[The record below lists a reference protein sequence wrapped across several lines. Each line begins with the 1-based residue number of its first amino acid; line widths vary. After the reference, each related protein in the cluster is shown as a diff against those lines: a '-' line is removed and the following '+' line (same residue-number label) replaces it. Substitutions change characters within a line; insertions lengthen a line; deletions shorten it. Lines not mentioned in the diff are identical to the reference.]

1 MNQEAALSVEVD
13 AAGAFDSTFADFF
26 VSVAGEAL
34 EPAEVLSAPESDV
47 ESDLEEADALS
58 RESVAYQ
65 PPPLNTTAGVERMR
79 LAVPL
84 PHSSHL

>member
-1 MNQEAALSVEVD
+1 MVVD
-13 AAGAFDSTFADFF
+13 AAGAFDSAFADFF
-26 VSVAGEAL
+26 VSVVAALDSAEAL
-34 EPAEVLSAPESDV
+34 PESESDLD
-47 ESDLEEADALS
+47 SDLEEAEALS

-79 LAVPL
+79 FAVPL